1 MIVLID
7 AGGRI
12 SWVSPSAGQL
22 LGSEPSELTG
32 TDVLSIVHEENQ
44 AAVIAGI
51 EAVMRGESVRVEYR
65 VQNEAGDWIWLE
77 STGHDLPPDPDAGA
91 TLPPPRHVTDRH
103 RPTEEPRRRPAHHP
117 RPGPNNRARNGQ

>member
-32 TDVLSIVHEENQ
+32 TDVLSIVHEEDQ

-77 STGHDLPPDPDAGA
+77 STGNDLLDDPDVGA
-91 TLPPPRHVTDRH
+91 RS
-103 RPTEEPRRRPAHHP
+103 EEHTSELQSLMRTSSAVFCLKKKK
-117 RPGPNNRARNGQ
+117 NQ

>member
-32 TDVLSIVHEENQ
+32 TDVLSIVPEEDQ

-77 STGHDLPPDPDAGA
+77 STGNALLADSDVGSS
-91 TLPPPRHVTDRH
+91 
-103 RPTEEPRRRPAHHP
+103 EEHTSEL
-117 RPGPNNRARNGQ
+117 Q